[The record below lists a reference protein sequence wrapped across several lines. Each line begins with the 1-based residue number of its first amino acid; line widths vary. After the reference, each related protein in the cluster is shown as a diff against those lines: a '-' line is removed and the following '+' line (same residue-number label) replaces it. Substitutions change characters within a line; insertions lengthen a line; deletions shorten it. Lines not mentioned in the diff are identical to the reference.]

1 MLLYFLNYVK
11 EGGNNET
18 DVFPIKLLTG
28 KIDVFRIENGISAD
42 VYRL

>member
-1 MLLYFLNYVK
+1 MLLFLLNCVK

-28 KIDVFRIENGISAD
+28 KIDVFRIKNGINAD